1 MGSSELGD
9 FRLNTDRLARLAQMV
24 LDSRKLDQSLVGGNV
39 SYNANDLVYNST
51 VSTYDGVFT
60 NYADASAPLGGLS
73 ANVQSEPV
81 VLASASSSL
90 GALTSATISSVSHN
104 VSLSASLGSLDSTG
118 TSITQILP
126 VLNAGLGSLSG
137 VVTSTVTHL
146 ATAQA
151 VLDGLLATA
160 NTTPTIKPV
169 FMGSLGTLEA
179 TATATVIQPTP
190 PEPESQG
197 YGSNRPYAQQARIK
211 PKPEPV
217 AELPVVVITETL
229 PARPVR
235 MPATIVVSAQVNT
248 TQFLTIVNAQVEWSI
263 LEDEAELLLML

>member
-9 FRLNTDRLARLAQMV
+9 FRLDTDRLARLAQMV

-39 SYNANDLVYNST
+39 SYDAGDLVYNST
-51 VSTYDGVFT
+51 VSTYDGVFK
-60 NYADASAPLGGLS
+60 NLADASAPLGGLS
-73 ANVQSEPV
+73 ASVQSVPV
-81 VLASASSSL
+81 VVVSASSSL
-90 GALTSATISSVSHN
+90 GGLTSAATSSVSHN
-104 VSLSASLGSLDSTG
+104 ASLSASLGSLNSTA
-118 TSITQILP
+118 TSIPQILP
-126 VLNAGLGSLSG
+126 VLNADLGSLSG
-137 VVTSTVTHL
+137 VVTATVTHV

-151 VLDGLLATA
+151 ILDGLLATA

-179 TATATVIQPTP
+179 TATATVIP
-190 PEPESQG
+190 PVPEVQG
-197 YGSNRPYAQQARIK
+197 YGSNRPYAQQPRVK

-235 MPATIVVSAQVNT
+235 MPATISATTSALSTAFFVSVQ
-248 TQFLTIVNAQVEWSI
+248 AQVEWSI